1 MFNTPKLPEAPQ
13 SPVQYYS
20 AADQIDKS
28 VEQERARLAKKRG
41 RAANVLTMD
50 YAGNQK
56 ASDILGV

>member
-1 MFNTPKLPEAPQ
+1 MFNTPKMPEAPQ
-13 SPVQYYS
+13 PVVQYSS
-20 AADQIDKS
+20 AASEIDKS
-28 VEQERARLAKKRG
+28 VEQERLRLAKKRG